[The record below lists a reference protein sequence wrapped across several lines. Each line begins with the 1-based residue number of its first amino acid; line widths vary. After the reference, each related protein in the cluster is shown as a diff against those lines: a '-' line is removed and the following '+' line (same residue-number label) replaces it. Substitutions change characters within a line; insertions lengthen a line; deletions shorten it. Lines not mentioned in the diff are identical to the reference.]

1 MCLGFWVNKTFVDN
15 SVNIH
20 KLRLILLNIVNNI
33 YKKIYSFNDIKN
45 VQIERKVDE
54 KIEANNK
61 V

>member
-1 MCLGFWVNKTFVDN
+1 MDN

-20 KLRLILLNIVNNI
+20 KLGLILLNIVNNI
-33 YKKIYSFNDIKN
+33 FIIFFNSFNDIKN